1 MTASARGY
9 NFWTMTDFGKLLI
22 LLGLA
27 VAVIGVVVWG
37 FGKAGF
43 QGLPGDIRYQGD
55 HVRFYFPI
63 VSCIL
68 LSVVATLALWLW
80 RWLSGR

>member
-1 MTASARGY
+1 MTAIARDY

-27 VAVIGVVVWG
+27 VAVIGVLVWALG
-37 FGKAGF
+37 RIGF

-80 RWLSGR
+80 RWLIGR